1 MRVLQV
7 GRRLDLG
14 QETLGT
20 DDRSEFRLQHLERD
34 LPLVPEIVGQ
44 VDRRHPALAELELD
58 AIAPF
63 EGSVEAGDR
72 AWGVQALTCAIDPAY
87 RE

>member
-7 GRRLDLG
+7 GRCLDLG

-44 VDRRHPALAELELD
+44 VDRRHPSIDCTLTALYA
-58 AIAPF
+58 AIVGNSLFVNPP
-63 EGSVEAGDR
+63 GPVVCHLR
-72 AWGVQALTCAIDPAY
+72 YIIP
-87 RE
+87 